1 MKSVFF
7 LFFINVLSILQ
18 NIKRPGVLY
27 TEVVEVDCRVIPA
40 LEERCQIDKSKL
52 NWKEVYG
59 TTGQKMLVVKD
70 VDEEAVRKDLKTIR
84 EKGIDSIAVVL
95 AHSYTYRE
103 HELKI
108 GKIARELGKFILYN
122 SSAFLFSSLISIQ

>member
-1 MKSVFF
+1 
-7 LFFINVLSILQ
+7 
-18 NIKRPGVLY
+18 
-27 TEVVEVDCRVIPA
+27 
-40 LEERCQIDKSKL
+40 
-52 NWKEVYG
+52 
-59 TTGQKMLVVKD
+59 MLVVKD

-108 GKIARELGKFILYN
+108 GKIARELGEFILYN
-122 SSAFLFSSLISIQ
+122 SFTFFLFFF